1 MKFLKD
7 ISVRTLI
14 CFILFSFSVYCF
26 IPLLLYFSEY
36 KPIAM
41 KFFISIPFL
50 LLFITFFIYTYMTI
64 YLVKPIN
71 KIQDALKEITLGKIN
86 TPIDLFGMNC
96 AGKLIPQIK
105 DMQNSIINIVN
116 VINQSAKDISI
127 EVNNLQKGNDELSV
141 RTEQEHRSIQNTA
154 DNIKNLYSFSHQNEN
169 EAKEV
174 YNHTQHTLESISETL
189 DNTKTLTLSINNISE
204 QSSEIN
210 KISDFISEMAFKT
223 NILSLNASIE
233 AARAGSYGQGF
244 SVVASEIRNLAQSC
258 ATSAKDIKKL
268 VENSS
273 GQIKKAVSLND
284 KNEEY
289 IKEVSIMIERIN
301 DSLSKIS
308 QASLYQREKI
318 ENVNISVD
326 EINIIT
332 QQNSN
337 LSINTVRLSNNI
349 KNKVSFLNQ
358 TISKFDI

>member
-1 MKFLKD
+1 
-7 ISVRTLI
+7 
-14 CFILFSFSVYCF
+14 
-26 IPLLLYFSEY
+26 
-36 KPIAM
+36 
-41 KFFISIPFL
+41 
-50 LLFITFFIYTYMTI
+50 
-64 YLVKPIN
+64 
-71 KIQDALKEITLGKIN
+71 
-86 TPIDLFGMNC
+86 
-96 AGKLIPQIK
+96 
-105 DMQNSIINIVN
+105 
-116 VINQSAKDISI
+116 
-127 EVNNLQKGNDELSV
+127 
-141 RTEQEHRSIQNTA
+141 
-154 DNIKNLYSFSHQNEN
+154 
-169 EAKEV
+169 
-174 YNHTQHTLESISETL
+174 
-189 DNTKTLTLSINNISE
+189 
-204 QSSEIN
+204 
-210 KISDFISEMAFKT
+210 MAFKT

-233 AARAGSYGQGF
+233 TARAGSYGQGF

-289 IKEVSIMIERIN
+289 IKEVSIMIEQIN

-326 EINIIT
+326 EINIIV

-337 LSINTVRLSNNI
+337 LSINTVRLPNNI